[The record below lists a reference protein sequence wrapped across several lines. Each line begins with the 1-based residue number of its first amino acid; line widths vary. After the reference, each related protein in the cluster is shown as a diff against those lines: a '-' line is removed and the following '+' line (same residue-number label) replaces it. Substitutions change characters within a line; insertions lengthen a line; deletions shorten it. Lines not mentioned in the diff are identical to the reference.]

1 MQRFKSPRLFDIITL
16 SSKHSRLNDP
26 VTIITSGIAVLSQ
39 LFPNIFGGGRKQ
51 LTNDD
56 WLQLIP
62 GAGYW
67 STRLREYLKTRI
79 RYDVDFSRNVL
90 PFSQQ
95 FAFDNRATI
104 CGTKNNEQCYA
115 AFLELLRTESQTGGQ
130 SPIGITPGGIGQ
142 TINYSTLVPIAI
154 GGVLLVL
161 LMNSKKKK

>member
-1 MQRFKSPRLFDIITL
+1 MQKIKSPRLFDIITL
-16 SSKHSRLNDP
+16 SARHKRLNDP
-26 VTIITSGIAVLSQ
+26 VTILTGGVAVLTQ
-39 LFPNIFGGGRKQ
+39 LFPNIFGGGRKR

-79 RYDVDFSRNVL
+79 HYDVDFSRNVL

-104 CGTKNNEQCYA
+104 CGSKNNEQCYA
-115 AFLELLRTESQTGGQ
+115 AFLELLKTESLTGGQ
-130 SPIGITPGGIGQ
+130 SPIGVTPGGVGLGLD
-142 TINYSTLVPIAI
+142 YSTLIPIAL
-154 GGVLLVL
+154 GGVLLVM
-161 LMNSKKKK
+161 LMNKKKK